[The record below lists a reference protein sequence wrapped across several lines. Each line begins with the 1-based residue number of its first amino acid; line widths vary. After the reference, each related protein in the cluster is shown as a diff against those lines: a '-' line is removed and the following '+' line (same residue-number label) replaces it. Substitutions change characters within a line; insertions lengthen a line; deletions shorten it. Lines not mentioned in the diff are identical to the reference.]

1 MNTVSGASSSSAVS
15 WLRWIAL
22 AVCFWTAVALI
33 SVLPQLPQST
43 NWTEALLFSLVQW
56 GSWGLLSPVI
66 MAIDRRLPFSSEQ
79 LARRIFAHLVISP
92 VVALLYAYVAACLA
106 AAIGVWTWSRV
117 VDAKILSNAFHDMF
131 WSMVVYGLIVG
142 VWQAYLYQQ
151 RYIGAELRMERLERS
166 FSEARLNSL
175 RMQLDPHFIFNALN
189 TISAQVE
196 REPRLARKMIEHLGD
211 LLRLSLSSQG
221 RSAIALEEE
230 LDFLDHY
237 LAIQKIRFGDNLR
250 VEINVSDEVRRA
262 LVPSM
267 FIQPLVENAIRH
279 GLSPRSGGGTIILCA
294 QSVDDKLHIR
304 VLDNGVGLPPDWSP
318 HTHEGLGLS
327 VTRERIAG
335 LHPDASSHFSIHRRP
350 EGGTEVEIY
359 FPLRLTEGIHD
370 RRAA

>member
-1 MNTVSGASSSSAVS
+1 MTFAADPAYIG
-15 WLRWIAL
+15 RH
-22 AVCFWTAVALI
+22 
-33 SVLPQLPQST
+33 QST
-43 NWTEALLFSLVQW
+43 PEDVNAIMQLTKDFRAALV
-56 GSWGLLSPVI
+56 
-66 MAIDRRLPFSSEQ
+66 
-79 LARRIFAHLVISP
+79 ARNVRQMSTL
-92 VVALLYAYVAACLA
+92 
-106 AAIGVWTWSRV
+106 
-117 VDAKILSNAFHDMF
+117 M
-131 WSMVVYGLIVG
+131 
-142 VWQAYLYQQ
+142 
-151 RYIGAELRMERLERS
+151 
-166 FSEARLNSL
+166 LNSNIL
-175 RMQLDPHFIFNALN
+175 FASPASPQ
-189 TISAQVE
+189 TV
-196 REPRLARKMIEHLGD
+196 KMINEKEDVNFDGLPNGGYPRFAQFVAGTAGPVEEKFYNIKITQDGHVGWVMLDFEFVQEHLGD

-359 FPLRLTEGIHD
+359 FPFRLTEGIHD
-370 RRAA
+370 RARTAGPGLSRCANARTGWPRRH